1 MQTLA
6 DRDID
11 MAPVTDLDHVKET
24 AYYRLEG
31 SKKIALH
38 HFLGRN

>member
-11 MAPVTDLDHVKET
+11 IALVTDLDHVKESDILSHL
-24 AYYRLEG
+24 RL
-31 SKKIALH
+31 SAD
-38 HFLGRN
+38 